1 MTGVL
6 LFNARKHFSHPSKI
20 SRPKRSLN
28 PERLP
33 SREFAQ
39 KNAQIKA
46 EPTFDGKMKPE
57 NIAKWEAEFFE
68 LTRQMSA
75 QIDVK
80 MAAISQLTNEASRV
94 CQRMEI
100 LMERIESRMRQNPS
114 APAPVKPT
122 LSPISQQSPA
132 FDPEPRESQ
141 NERPAPPT
149 RPVPPASP
157 SSAALPLSQHLKTR
171 RNGMTGLDWESGEP
185 TGVSAKRTEPANDKT
200 EAIFPRLSSMTDLGY
215 SDDLK
220 DLAAIGAGL
229 LHDDSSKPAASGSK
243 TAYYPAAGATSAS
256 EPALKSRETEPKGS
270 QPGTLPFSNPNL
282 SFSGSNPQ
290 FRGEKKP
297 VEFVMPE
304 DRESL
309 HREPRNSGTER
320 PQSPPSGTI
329 LRPQGEGF
337 IRFRENQDQK
347 GQIQLLSDYGF
358 PVEEIAHQL
367 NISVEE
373 VESTLGGSRRAA

>member
-6 LFNARKHFSHPSKI
+6 LFNARKRFSHPSKT

-39 KNAQIKA
+39 KNAQIKS

-100 LMERIESRMRQNPS
+100 LMERIESRMRQTPS

-122 LSPISQQSPA
+122 LSPLPQQPLV
-132 FDPEPRESQ
+132 FDPEPYESKI
-141 NERPAPPT
+141 ERPTPPT
-149 RPVPPASP
+149 RPISPVSP
-157 SSAALPLSQHLKTR
+157 SSAALPLSQHLRTR
-171 RNGMTGLDWESGEP
+171 KNERTGLDWESGEP
-185 TGVSAKRTEPANDKT
+185 TGGSAKRPEPANDKT
-200 EAIFPRLSSMTDLGY
+200 EAIFPRLSSMTDLGF

-229 LHDDSSKPAASGSK
+229 LHDDSSKPAAAGNRA
-243 TAYYPAAGATSAS
+243 AYYPTSGTTSAS
-256 EPALKSRETEPKGS
+256 EPALKSREAEPKGS

-282 SFSGSNPQ
+282 SFSGPNSQ

-304 DRESL
+304 DREPL
-309 HREPRNSGTER
+309 PRESRNSGAEQ

-373 VESTLGGSRRAA
+373 VESTLDGSRRAA